1 MRRNTLPLSL
11 LLLAASATANAQAK
25 PEDVIRYRQSAY
37 TVLLWNW
44 MPMNS
49 MVRDRIPFDAAE
61 FARRAERVAAIA
73 PQLLEGFPEGSGSGA
88 PTEAKPEIWTDFADF
103 TSKMKDLERESAA
116 LAAIAKSGDEAKMR
130 EQFAKVGGTCKAC
143 HDTYKAE

>member
-1 MRRNTLPLSL
+1 MRRAALLLSL
-11 LLLAASATANAQAK
+11 LIASQAAPAQNK
-25 PEDVIRYRQSAY
+25 PEDIIRYRKSAY

-44 MPMNS
+44 MPLNA

-73 PQLLEGFPEGSGSGA
+73 PQLLEGFPEGSGTGA
-88 PTEAKPEIWTDFADF
+88 NTEAKPEIWTNFTDF
-103 TSKMKDLERESAA
+103 TTKMKDFERESAA
-116 LAAIAKSGDEAKMR
+116 LASAAKGGDEAAMK

-143 HDTYKAE
+143 HDEYKAE